1 MADLYKIMN
10 DIVKMKEKL
19 YEEAKN
25 YIATLTVEQ
34 KLELAKDP
42 NTSVFDLEVLG
53 EDPNAEI
60 RIEVAKHP
68 KMPYVEGG
76 ELEKRL
82 ANDQDPRVKIE
93 IAKRSDISPTTV
105 EQLANDQDPRVKI
118 EIAKRS
124 DLFPSTI
131 DQLTNDQNPEVKLA
145 LIENPGIF
153 RENLEQLTNDQNPE
167 VRAAARKRLNEI
179 LRH

>member
-1 MADLYKIMN
+1 MN

-93 IAKRSDISPTTV
+93 IAKRSD
-105 EQLANDQDPRVKI
+105 
-118 EIAKRS
+118 
-124 DLFPSTI
+124 LFPSTI